1 MATQEQL
8 LKENTRALIELTKL
22 LKEQVDK
29 EEAEA
34 KAGEDPKTDIQKERN
49 KAIEEG
55 NKLLAERKEI
65 EKELKDAQSEIFN
78 QRKKSRLEYEAGLK
92 REAQLL
98 RKLKKASGER
108 KKLLKEQLAAVRE
121 ITDEYEKQESGFSKL
136 KDSVGKFT
144 KRVGEAYRGIK
155 QMSTALNTM
164 AKDFAEFDANVLTL
178 DSAKKAGFNLDQL
191 SVELKK
197 STGLGGDFVKRIQE
211 IDKDMAGFGM
221 TSEDT
226 KQTFVG
232 LFNSVSDFSRLTK
245 DTQTDLTQ
253 TAFKFTKLGISVE
266 DTSKILELGT
276 KTLGMSTEGTMELQ
290 ESLAQTAIAIGVS
303 PQRMVQGFATAA
315 PRLAAH
321 GRNMEKVFKGLAL
334 QSKATGLSI
343 EGLIG
348 IAQGFDTF
356 ESAAQKTA
364 QLNAMFGTQLNS
376 VQLLNA
382 TEEERIDLIKQSL
395 AATGKSVDQHGRF
408 EVKSLAQ
415 ILGTDDE
422 SVRRMLGATDEI
434 FADLE
439 GKAAEA
445 GEVDLEKQILE
456 SVSAQEQLNAARQR
470 DAEFVG
476 ETIIPQLRDMAKF
489 QATNEEHVK
498 GMAKAAELAAG
509 SFNFLFEKAK
519 AARPILNDMAGAT
532 AALDLTDKTVGTGM
546 SFLGGAGT
554 VLGSMGVGALLN
566 KLTMPG
572 GGAGGGGMLS
582 RLKGLIPG
590 GGAAGT
596 AGGAGSGG
604 GMLSRVGGF
613 FKGGGAVKLLRGAGA
628 AGGVLTTGMGISDIF
643 TKKGVA
649 QGKGASNA
657 IKGMMLT
664 AGSVMG
670 PSGTPLL
677 IGSGVIELLQSFGAD
692 TKIADYIYD
701 TFGGGTGEDLTN
713 VGTMFKAAPT
723 PNAPSVTPSATQAQ
737 SSAQIM
743 NTRTSQTA
751 SNLPDKIILSV
762 DGQQFS
768 AKIVKEGLNSLKKV
782 GTLN

>member
-22 LKEQVDK
+22 LKEQVSK

-34 KAGEDPKTDIQKERN
+34 KAGEDPKTNTQKERN

-55 NKLLAERKEI
+55 NKLLSERKKIQDDLQEAQ
-65 EKELKDAQSEIFN
+65 DAIYDKR
-78 QRKKSRLEYEAGLK
+78 RKAQIQYEAALK
-92 REAQLL
+92 REAKVL
-98 RKLKKASGER
+98 RKLKDASGER
-108 KKLLKEQLAAVRE
+108 KKLLLEQLEAVRE
-121 ITDEYEKQESGFSKL
+121 ITDEYEEQESGFSKL
-136 KDSVGKFT
+136 KKSAGEYAGRVKQIYNSVKN
-144 KRVGEAYRGIK
+144 I
-155 QMSTALNTM
+155 SSALNTA
-164 AKDFAEFDANVLTL
+164 AKDFQEFDANVLTL
-178 DSAKKAGFNLDQL
+178 DSAKKVGFNLDQL

-253 TAFKFTKLGISVE
+253 TAFLFTKLGISVE

-276 KTLGMSTEGTMELQ
+276 KTLGMSTEGTMDLQ

-395 AATGKSVDQHGRF
+395 AATGKSVDQLGRF

-456 SVSAQEQLNAARQR
+456 SVTAQEQLNAARQR

-476 ETIIPQLRDMAKF
+476 ERIIPQLRDMAKF
-489 QATNEEHVK
+489 QATNEDHVK

-509 SFNFLFEKAK
+509 AFNGIFNAAK
-519 AARPILNDMAGAT
+519 EARPILNDMAGAT
-532 AALDLTDKTVGTGM
+532 AALDLADKGTSLTGGVV
-546 SFLGGAGT
+546 SGLAGIGAGLAGPKLLKYGGRLFNRMT
-554 VLGSMGVGALLN
+554 TKTGSKAATEAAEAAAKKVTQETGEAALETGGKTLAKQAAKTGGKSFGKSLLKKVPIVGALAGIGFGISRAMNGDML
-566 KLTMPG
+566 
-572 GGAGGGGMLS
+572 GAGLEIASG
-582 RLKGLIPG
+582 I
-590 GGAAGT
+590 AGT
-596 AGGAGSGG
+596 FPGIGTAASVAIDAGLAARDISNVASGQPTGRGVVNPGA
-604 GMLSRVGGF
+604 
-613 FKGGGAVKLLRGAGA
+613 
-628 AGGVLTTGMGISDIF
+628 
-643 TKKGVA
+643 
-649 QGKGASNA
+649 
-657 IKGMMLT
+657 
-664 AGSVMG
+664 
-670 PSGTPLL
+670 
-677 IGSGVIELLQSFGAD
+677 
-692 TKIADYIYD
+692 
-701 TFGGGTGEDLTN
+701 
-713 VGTMFKAAPT
+713 
-723 PNAPSVTPSATQAQ
+723 PNVTPSATQAQ

-743 NTRTSQTA
+743 SSQA
-751 SNLPDKIILSV
+751 NQMSVSFPDNVTISV
-762 DGQQFS
+762 DGQNFS
-768 AKIVKEGLNSLKKV
+768 GKVAAAGFNSNFKL
-782 GTLN
+782 GTLNSKI

>member
-34 KAGEDPKTDIQKERN
+34 KAGEDPKTNTQKERN

-65 EKELKDAQSEIFN
+65 QDKLQDAQDAIYDKR
-78 QRKKSRLEYEAGLK
+78 RKAQTQYEAALK
-92 REAQLL
+92 REAKVL
-98 RKLKKASGER
+98 RKLKDASGER
-108 KKLLKEQLAAVRE
+108 KKLLLEQLEAVRE

-136 KDSVGKFT
+136 KKSA
-144 KRVGEAYRGIK
+144 GEYAGRIKQIYNGIK
-155 QMSTALNTM
+155 DISSALNTA
-164 AKDFAEFDANVLTL
+164 AKDFQEFDANVLTL
-178 DSAKKAGFNLDQL
+178 DSAKKAGFNLDKL

-211 IDKDMAGFGM
+211 IDKNMVGFGM
-221 TSEDT
+221 TSEDA
-226 KQTFVG
+226 KETFVG
-232 LFNSVSDFSRLTK
+232 LFNSVSDFSRLSK

-276 KTLGMSTEGTMELQ
+276 KTLGMSTEGTLDLQ

-395 AATGKSVDQHGRF
+395 AATGKSVDQLGRF

-422 SVRRMLGATDEI
+422 SVRRMLGATDDI

-456 SVSAQEQLNAARQR
+456 SVSAQEKLNAARQR
-470 DAEFVG
+470 DAELVG
-476 ETIIPQLRDMAKF
+476 GPILNSLRDMAEY
-489 QATNEEHVK
+489 QATNEDHVK
-498 GMAKAAELAAG
+498 GMAKAAGFAAD
-509 SFNFLFEKAK
+509 SFNGIFNAAK
-519 AARPILNDMAGAT
+519 KARPLLNDMAGAT
-532 AALDLTDKTVGTGM
+532 AALDLADRGT
-546 SFLGGAGT
+546 SFASGIGGGLLGIGAG
-554 VLGSMGVGALLN
+554 LAGPKLL
-566 KLTMPG
+566 
-572 GGAGGGGMLS
+572 
-582 RLKGLIPG
+582 
-590 GGAAGT
+590 
-596 AGGAGSGG
+596 
-604 GMLSRVGGF
+604 
-613 FKGGGAVKLLRGAGA
+613 KGGGRLLSRMTTKAGSKAVTEAAEAAAKKATQETGEAALKTGGKSLAKTAAKTGGKSFGKSLLKKIPIVGLLAGIGFGVSRAMSGDMLGAGLEIA
-628 AGGVLTTGMGISDIF
+628 SGIAG
-643 TKKGVA
+643 
-649 QGKGASNA
+649 
-657 IKGMMLT
+657 
-664 AGSVMG
+664 
-670 PSGTPLL
+670 
-677 IGSGVIELLQSFGAD
+677 
-692 TKIADYIYD
+692 
-701 TFGGGTGEDLTN
+701 TFPG
-713 VGTMFKAAPT
+713 VGTAASVAIDAGLAARDISNVASGQPT
-723 PNAPSVTPSATQAQ
+723 GRGIINPGAPNVTPSATQAQ

-743 NTRTSQTA
+743 SSQA
-751 SNLPDKIILSV
+751 NQMSVSFPDSVTFSV
-762 DGQQFS
+762 DGQNFS
-768 AKIVKEGLNSLKKV
+768 GKMAASGFNNNFKV
-782 GTLN
+782 GTLNGKL